1 LLAATAAAPDGGG
14 GEAEGVDV
22 EQTGERELTPSYAPP
37 GAGRAARISTVGE
50 LLSIPAAWLDRLL
63 ALSHTGS
70 QEGDRDED
78 LLQSLASSI
87 ERIVPDVRVA
97 IRVPLDGTPAPG
109 PTEPKNAVRSEP
121 PRSNERVRSARVFP
135 DLPYERS
142 VALLGPS
149 ARGTL
154 HFGSDKD
161 ILDSEGSPHVQLM
174 DRASV
179 VVARALARAR
189 LEARAAAL
197 ELELRETRSQ
207 MVQAE
212 KLASLGQIAAG
223 MVHELNNPL
232 TSIAAYTDFLLRRA
246 IAREGADADEVE
258 RIRRIAE
265 SANRMLRLTRNLV
278 SYARPS
284 GDIPIA
290 VQMNVVIDRAL
301 AFCEHEVTDVGVTV
315 ERSFDHDIG
324 IVRGLP
330 EQLAQVF
337 VNLVTNACH
346 AMAPSRDDDPTAGRV
361 DRPPV
366 LTISTARGTAEDGQ
380 GESHV
385 SIVVQDAGCGIRKDH
400 LALVFNPFFTT
411 KGSSR
416 GTGLGLS
423 IVKSIVEA
431 HRGRIRVES
440 DPSYGTRF
448 ILVFPVEPGTV
459 ESASGVRPS
468 QL

>member
-1 LLAATAAAPDGGG
+1 L
-14 GEAEGVDV
+14 
-22 EQTGERELTPSYAPP
+22 
-37 GAGRAARISTVGE
+37 
-50 LLSIPAAWLDRLL
+50 
-63 ALSHTGS
+63 
-70 QEGDRDED
+70 
-78 LLQSLASSI
+78 LASSL
-87 ERIVPDVRVA
+87 EQIVPDVHVA
-97 IRVPLDGTPAPG
+97 IRLKLPEGTPVPAS
-109 PTEPKNAVRSEP
+109 TEPRNVIRTEP

-142 VALLGPS
+142 VPLLGPT
-149 ARGTL
+149 ARGAL
-154 HFGSDKD
+154 HFASDRD
-161 ILDSEGSPHVQLM
+161 VLDSEGSSHFQLM

-179 VVARALARAR
+179 VVSRALSRRRMEERAS
-189 LEARAAAL
+189 AL
-197 ELELRETRSQ
+197 EIELRETRAQ

-290 VQMNVVIDRAL
+290 VQMNAVIDRAL

-346 AMAPSRDDDPTAGRV
+346 AMAPPRDGDVTPGRV
-361 DRPPV
+361 DRPPL
-366 LTISTARGTAEDGQ
+366 LTISTSRGIHPSGEDSQ
-380 GESHV
+380 GEPHV
-385 SIVVQDAGCGIRKDH
+385 SIVVQDAGCGIQKEH
-400 LALVFNPFFTT
+400 LGLVFNPFFTT
-411 KGSSR
+411 KGAGR

-423 IVKSIVEA
+423 IVKNIVEA
-431 HRGRIRVES
+431 HRGKIHAES

-459 ESASGVRPS
+459 ESGSGVRPS